1 MFLIFE
7 IKKNWEK
14 MRPKTFGNSS
24 MKFRNF
30 APKSKPG
37 AKEISLKD
45 RKWKFGKKSK
55 FWSIM
60 EFLSKVEI
68 LWTIYNLVNN

>member
-45 RKWKFGKKSK
+45 RK
-55 FWSIM
+55 
-60 EFLSKVEI
+60 
-68 LWTIYNLVNN
+68 